1 MKPCKLFNCTDKDSC
16 AECYNGKCSGSGY
29 DASQNCGCDFCEYSR
44 YVGDEAVCAMK
55 TYIPTKKISELR
67 EYEEFHEWPE
77 HEHRR

>member
-16 AECYNGKCSGSGY
+16 AECYNSKCLGSGY

-44 YVGDEAVCAMK
+44 YVGDEALCTMK
-55 TYIPTKKISELR
+55 TYAPTKKIRELR
-67 EYEEFHEWPE
+67 ENEEFHDWPE

>member
-1 MKPCKLFNCTDKDSC
+1 MKSCKIFNCTDQDSC
-16 AECYNGKCSGSGY
+16 ADCYNGKCLGSGY

-55 TYIPTKKISELR
+55 TYVPSKKMSELR
-67 EYEEFHEWPE
+67 ENDEFNEWPE

>member
-1 MKPCKLFNCTDKDSC
+1 MKPCNVFNCTDKNSC
-16 AECYNGKCSGSGY
+16 ADCYNGKCTGTGY

-67 EYEEFHEWPE
+67 ENEEFHDWPE

>member
-1 MKPCKLFNCTDKDSC
+1 MKLCKVFNCTDKSSC
-16 AECYNGKCSGSGY
+16 VECYNGICTGTGY

-55 TYIPTKKISELR
+55 TYIPIKKISELR
-67 EYEEFHEWPE
+67 ENEEFHEWPE

>member
-1 MKPCKLFNCTDKDSC
+1 MKPCKLFNCIDKDSC
-16 AECYNGKCSGSGY
+16 AECYNGKCAGIGY
-29 DASQNCGCDFCEYSR
+29 DASQNCGCDFCDYSR

-67 EYEEFHEWPE
+67 ENDEFHEWPE